1 MEWLRIHTANELL
14 RISTEEILYVLA
26 DGNYSDIFL
35 VSGAKHKL
43 TFQIHYF
50 EELFNKLA
58 DNPFLR
64 VTRSLIVNVRHVY
77 MININDRILKFGGKS
92 VNPDVP
98 ILRLGRDSL
107 KKFKE
112 YMADYDESTR
122 HN

>member
-1 MEWLRIHTANELL
+1 MELLRIHTANELV
-14 RISTEEILYVLA
+14 RVSADEILYVLA
-26 DGNYSDIFL
+26 DGNYSDMIM
-35 VSGAKHKL
+35 VSGAKHTF

-50 EELFNKLA
+50 EELFNKLE

-77 MININDRILKFGGKS
+77 LININDRIIKFGGKN
-92 VNPDVP
+92 VDANVP

-112 YMADYDESTR
+112 FMADYDERSK